1 MHMILY
7 CLQQRHDLDF
17 LRVEKVSEAGGVP
30 APHEEQRLLLKIL
43 FLSYTKISLLKI

>member
-1 MHMILY
+1 MTKQQQYIFKMSKCIGMILY

-30 APHEEQRLLLKIL
+30 APHEEQRLLL
-43 FLSYTKISLLKI
+43 